1 MKHYYVRYG
10 EFRNIYA
17 LTYAETAKDAAEL
30 ESRNFERITR
40 KEALR
45 LAARERDLR
54 AYNPM
59 FSGIADVAV
68 MPPAWYIAGMSE
80 TQLSDEY
87 DCKNHIWE
95 AKYWEVVEPCPYCEA
110 ENVYP
115 RWKGGYIATCR
126 ECGKQIFLC
135 DECLHSDDNAAQK
148 CDWHEEDGISV
159 CFRGRINN
167 ANSH

>member
-10 EFRNIYA
+10 IFRNIYA
-17 LTYAETAKDAAEL
+17 LTYAETAKDAAAL

-59 FSGIADVAV
+59 FSGNADVAV
-68 MPPAWYIAGMSE
+68 MPPARYIAGMSD

-95 AKYWEVVEPCPYCEA
+95 AK
-110 ENVYP
+110 
-115 RWKGGYIATCR
+115 
-126 ECGKQIFLC
+126 
-135 DECLHSDDNAAQK
+135 
-148 CDWHEEDGISV
+148 
-159 CFRGRINN
+159 
-167 ANSH
+167 